1 MGTRLDHI
9 MAAGGATGARVDGD
23 AAVGCRSGGSSMG
36 IDLERAYEQHLAMVR
51 QRCQQLLGDREAAMD
66 ATQDVFLRLARRR
79 DVLEDGPLG
88 GLLYRMATGI
98 CLNRLRN
105 HRARGTTP
113 DDDVVLRVATARDF
127 LGPLFAQQ
135 VLDTLF
141 SRERESTRVMA
152 VMHLRDGYTLQE
164 VADEFDLTVSGVRSR
179 LRTLRKHIHEL
190 KEVTR

>member
-1 MGTRLDHI
+1 MGTTLDHI
-9 MAAGGATGARVDGD
+9 MAAGGTTGARIDSD
-23 AAVGCRSGGSSMG
+23 AAVGSRSGGSSMG
-36 IDLERAYEQHLAMVR
+36 IDLARAYDQHGPMVR

-105 HRARGTTP
+105 ERARGTTP
-113 DDDVVLRVATARDF
+113 DDELVLRVATARDF

-141 SRERESTRVMA
+141 SGEPESTRVMA

-164 VADEFDLTVSGVRSR
+164 VADEYDLTVSGVRSR
-179 LRTLRKHIHEL
+179 LRTLRKHIREL
-190 KEVTR
+190 EEVTR